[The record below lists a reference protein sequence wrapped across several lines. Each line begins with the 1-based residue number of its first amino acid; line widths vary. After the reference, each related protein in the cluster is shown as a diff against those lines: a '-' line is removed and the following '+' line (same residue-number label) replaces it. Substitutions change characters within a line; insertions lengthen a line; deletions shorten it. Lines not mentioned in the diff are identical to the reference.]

1 MDLRELQKIIFAEA
15 KRSKTLISTAESCTG
30 GLIAGALTELP
41 GSSAIFDRGFVTYSN
56 EAKQDLL
63 GVTSETLDRFGAV
76 SVETAVQMASGA
88 LLNSASTLSLSVTGI
103 AGPGGSD
110 FKPEGRVCFALAQQ
124 NAETVSWQIEF
135 GAIGRHAVRHN
146 TVSHALT
153 LIHDAL
159 KNH

>member
-1 MDLRELQKIIFAEA
+1 MDLPELQNIILAEA

-63 GVTSETLDRFGAV
+63 GVTSETSDRFGAV

-88 LLNSASTLSLSVTGI
+88 LLHSASTLSLSVTGI
-103 AGPGGSD
+103 AGPGAQISNQ
-110 FKPEGRVCFALAQQ
+110 KAVFALRLPSKTQ
-124 NAETVSWQIEF
+124 
-135 GAIGRHAVRHN
+135 RP
-146 TVSHALT
+146 
-153 LIHDAL
+153 
-159 KNH
+159 